1 MDQVS
6 FRSQFLS
13 LLAWPLK
20 RAVRHLAGEDQ
31 YQHARRT
38 ILRESGLGLDWHWL
52 NSLRTVHPIRR
63 DFGWQAGQTIHRY
76 YTEELFLP
84 QYANDIQGHV
94 LEIGDRRY
102 TRRFGRSRVMRSD
115 VLHAKPGNEEATI
128 LADLTHAEQIPSN
141 TFDCVVLTFTL
152 QCVYDVKAVIRT
164 LNRILKPRGV
174 LLITAPGISQIAR
187 YDDDNWGDYWRFTA
201 RSLRMLL
208 SEVFP
213 HDRVIVQPYGNVLAA
228 VAGLHG
234 LISKELRRNELT
246 YRDRDYEVTLTARA
260 VK

>member
-20 RAVRHLAGEDQ
+20 RAVVHLAGEDL

-38 ILRESGLGLDWHWL
+38 ILRESGLGVDWRWS
-52 NSLRTVHPIRR
+52 NSLRTIHPIRR

-84 QYANDIQGHV
+84 QCANDIQGHV

-102 TRRFGRSRVMRSD
+102 TRRFGGGRMMRSN

-128 LADLTHAEQIPSN
+128 VADLTCVEQSPATHLIVWFSPLPCSACMTRKRPSE
-141 TFDCVVLTFTL
+141 
-152 QCVYDVKAVIRT
+152 R
-164 LNRILKPRGV
+164 
-174 LLITAPGISQIAR
+174 
-187 YDDDNWGDYWRFTA
+187 
-201 RSLRMLL
+201 
-208 SEVFP
+208 
-213 HDRVIVQPYGNVLAA
+213 
-228 VAGLHG
+228 
-234 LISKELRRNELT
+234 
-246 YRDRDYEVTLTARA
+246 
-260 VK
+260 

>member
-1 MDQVS
+1 
-6 FRSQFLS
+6 
-13 LLAWPLK
+13 
-20 RAVRHLAGEDQ
+20 
-31 YQHARRT
+31 
-38 ILRESGLGLDWHWL
+38 
-52 NSLRTVHPIRR
+52 
-63 DFGWQAGQTIHRY
+63 
-76 YTEELFLP
+76 
-84 QYANDIQGHV
+84 
-94 LEIGDRRY
+94 
-102 TRRFGRSRVMRSD
+102 MRSD